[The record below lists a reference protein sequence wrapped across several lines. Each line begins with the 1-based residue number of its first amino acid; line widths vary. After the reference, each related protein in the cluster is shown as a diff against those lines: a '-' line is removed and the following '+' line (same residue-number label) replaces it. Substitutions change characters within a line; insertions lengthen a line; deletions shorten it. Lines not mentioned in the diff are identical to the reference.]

1 MSVWWVALIVGAT
14 TFSGLIAK
22 WMVLRFLHRVYER
35 GGAQDLKIA
44 AEALR
49 RTRSWT
55 VAEKLTR
62 GRNAIPRSRDQ
73 GEE

>member
-62 GRNAIPRSRDQ
+62 GRNTIPRSRDQ
-73 GEE
+73 GEQ